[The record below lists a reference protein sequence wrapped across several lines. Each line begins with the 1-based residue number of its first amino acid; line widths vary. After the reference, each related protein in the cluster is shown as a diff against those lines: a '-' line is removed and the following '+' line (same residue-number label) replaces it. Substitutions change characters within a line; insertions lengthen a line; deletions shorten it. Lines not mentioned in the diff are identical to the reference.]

1 MTMAS
6 KSFKRLRRV
15 GDRQTLRLTHYG
27 RKTGRPYEVTIWYL
41 VDDDRLYLVSANAAR
56 NWVRNVKARPAI
68 SLRVGDE
75 VFDGNVRAIT
85 DAQEREKVNGLVE
98 RKYWF
103 VIPILRLGR
112 LLRLGRFF
120 ASIGIIRDNS
130 IAFEVILAD
139 D

>member
-1 MTMAS
+1 MES
-6 KSFKRLRRV
+6 KSLERLRQV

-41 VDDDRLYLVSANAAR
+41 VDDDRLYLVSANRAAP

-75 VFDGNVRAIT
+75 VFNGNVCVIT
-85 DAQEREKVNGLVE
+85 DPQEREKVNGLVE

-103 VIPILRLGR
+103 VIPV
-112 LLRLGRFF
+112 LRLGRFL
-120 ASIGIIRDNS
+120 ASMGIIRDNS

-139 D
+139 S